1 METLSA
7 KSGGGGNGGGGG
19 VIRTGGT
26 WGWTGLVS
34 KDSGESGH
42 GSVPALLGKH
52 GGPPGAC
59 VDRVGLKR
67 SMQEGDPGPCPLVS
81 PCLPMLGGWVSQQS
95 VP

>member
-34 KDSGESGH
+34 GDSGESGH
-42 GSVPALLGKH
+42 GSVLALLGKH
-52 GGPPGAC
+52 GGPPGSCKA
-59 VDRVGLKR
+59 
-67 SMQEGDPGPCPLVS
+67 QTGPEEKYARGRPRTLFPL
-81 PCLPMLGGWVSQQS
+81 
-95 VP
+95 